1 MSKKYLLVDE
11 NLTGDKLFYEGDTV
25 VFELEATRYESY
37 NKSDGTYFL
46 PGESVALFRN
56 AFASLTRFD
65 FLGSPESIFSY
76 ITIESDGYARWEYTF
91 VDDGVIEGP
100 EEMSISMDARPHGYI
115 NFNLVIDDPKD
126 DGDAV
131 FEIAGTTGVGQSLSI
146 TESTADPDGTGTL
159 SYAWQSSSDETN

>member
-37 NKSDGTYFL
+37 NKEDGTYFL

-56 AFASLTRFD
+56 AFSSLTRFD
-65 FLGSPESIFSY
+65 FLGSPESIFGY

-100 EEMSISMDARPHGYI
+100 EEMSISMQATPHGYI
-115 NFNLVIDDPKD
+115 SFNLVINDPIDD
-126 DGDAV
+126 ASSTYS
-131 FEIAGTTGVGQSLSI
+131 FSQSIL
-146 TESTADPDGTGTL
+146 G
-159 SYAWQSSSDETN
+159 